1 MNYKSFLTTLL
12 ILLSLGS
19 TAQEQKDTAFANLYR
34 RYFQLYTDSDET
46 AFFEASEQLKEY
58 YLKHGNNDS
67 YYKVFLNEVLYDTEH
82 GKTYRAIKK
91 ANSLLLEM
99 EQKNEK
105 HYEIV
110 YSALGNIYDMRGNY
124 RMSNK
129 YYQDA
134 LKACSPTDTGALV
147 GIYSRIAA
155 LQAHREPLKAWEVN
169 EQLGKLTTKMPQYYK
184 VYVVLKAEIAFYL
197 KDKKRYEQAQ
207 RQYELVCKKHPLL
220 DVYGK
225 DMMDMVG
232 AAFSGDYDA
241 ALNVLSHKSTDF
253 EALDRCDMRIAIYEM
268 MGNRQMALNEVERRR
283 DLRDSLNSDMLFES
297 INEINAEMGMM
308 KVEEQARI
316 DQLRA
321 NRKQKWL
328 MAVVIVLL
336 MAGLGLVFSRNLMRR
351 RLQKQL
357 IKKNKE
363 LEIAL
368 SRAEESDRM
377 KDSFIRHVSHEIR
390 TPLNVITGYAQII
403 TNPAYKLK
411 EEERNHMLS
420 DIGKNTNDITE
431 IVNQL
436 LEIAQDE
443 SREHYPKEDQ
453 IAINSFCRTLM
464 EQAEKTNHGRLKM
477 MVTTEVDDDCTFM
490 SNRQA
495 LEKIISQ
502 LLNNAMKFTH
512 NGFVELKVEQHADQ
526 GTIRFIVTDSGIG
539 IAQEHQSRIFERFFK
554 VDEFQHGFGLGLTMS
569 QKMAT
574 LLGGSLSLDKAYTDG
589 ARFILTLP
597 A

>member
-1 MNYKSFLTTLL
+1 MN
-12 ILLSLGS
+12 
-19 TAQEQKDTAFANLYR
+19 
-34 RYFQLYTDSDET
+34 
-46 AFFEASEQLKEY
+46 
-58 YLKHGNNDS
+58 
-67 YYKVFLNEVLYDTEH
+67 
-82 GKTYRAIKK
+82 
-91 ANSLLLEM
+91 
-99 EQKNEK
+99 
-105 HYEIV
+105 
-110 YSALGNIYDMRGNY
+110 
-124 RMSNK
+124 
-129 YYQDA
+129 
-134 LKACSPTDTGALV
+134 
-147 GIYSRIAA
+147 
-155 LQAHREPLKAWEVN
+155 
-169 EQLGKLTTKMPQYYK
+169 
-184 VYVVLKAEIAFYL
+184 
-197 KDKKRYEQAQ
+197 
-207 RQYELVCKKHPLL
+207 
-220 DVYGK
+220 
-225 DMMDMVG
+225 MVG
-232 AAFSGDYDA
+232 AAFSCDYDS
-241 ALNVLSHKSTDF
+241 ALNVLSHNSTDF
-253 EALDRCDMRIAIYEM
+253 DALDRCDMRIVIYEM
-268 MGNRQMALNEVERRR
+268 MGNRKLALEEVEKRR

-308 KVEEQARI
+308 KVEEQARA

-321 NRKQKWL
+321 SRRQKWL

-336 MAGLGLVFSRNLMRR
+336 MAGLGLVISRNLMRR

-357 IKKNKE
+357 IKQNKE

-539 IAQEHQSRIFERFFK
+539 IAQEHQSHIFERFFK

>member
-1 MNYKSFLTTLL
+1 M
-12 ILLSLGS
+12 
-19 TAQEQKDTAFANLYR
+19 
-34 RYFQLYTDSDET
+34 
-46 AFFEASEQLKEY
+46 
-58 YLKHGNNDS
+58 
-67 YYKVFLNEVLYDTEH
+67 FLNEVLYDTEH

-124 RMSNK
+124 RMSKK

-268 MGNRQMALNEVERRR
+268 MGNRQMALKEVERRR

-336 MAGLGLVFSRNLMRR
+336 MIGLGLAFSRNLMRR

-403 TNPAYKLK
+403 TNPDFKLK
-411 EEERNHMLS
+411 DEERDHMLS

-443 SREHYPKEDQ
+443 SKEHYQMEDL
-453 IAINSFCRTLM
+453 IAINSFCRKM
-464 EQAEKTNHGRLKM
+464 IEQAEKTNHGRLKM
-477 MVTTEVDDDCTFM
+477 MVTTEVDDDYSFK
-490 SNRQA
+490 SNRKA

-502 LLNNAMKFTH
+502 LLNNAMKFTRE
-512 NGFVELKVEQHADQ
+512 GSIELKVEQNPDLDI
-526 GTIRFIVTDSGIG
+526 IRFIITDTGIG
-539 IAQEHQSRIFERFFK
+539 IAQEHQSHIFERFFK
-554 VDEFQHGFGLGLTMS
+554 VDQFST
-569 QKMAT
+569 A
-574 LLGGSLSLDKAYTDG
+574 LD
-589 ARFILTLP
+589 
-597 A
+597 